1 MDRRSSAKN
10 QSSRWI
16 HSINES
22 RRPAYV
28 AIADTIADDIQ
39 SGHLTANQRLP
50 TLRQLA
56 QDLQLNFTT
65 VARGYAEAQRRGL
78 IDARP
83 GRGTVVRE
91 MVAGGPVRRPVAPG
105 NLIDMTM
112 NMPPEPRDPALLARF
127 AEGYASLGAQDP
139 YALLRYQEFGGT
151 HEDREAGARW
161 LNLPGVGGQR
171 VLVCPGVQSALL
183 ALFTVLARPGD
194 AIACEAVTYPG
205 IKGLAAQLGVRL
217 VGLPA
222 DEQGLIPDAFGA
234 LCAADLPK
242 ALYVNPTLL
251 NPTTATLPL
260 ARREAIAE
268 IARRYGVPVIEDDAY
283 ARLPTQPLPA
293 LATLAPELTFYVT
306 GFSKCLGAGLRV
318 AYLTT
323 PNVRYTARL
332 SAVLRTTSV
341 MASPVLSA
349 LATRWI
355 GDGTAELAA
364 LAVRAES
371 RARQR
376 LAASILRR
384 AEYVTDADAFHLWL
398 KPPPPWTRIEFAT
411 HLRAHGVGVVVSD
424 TFTVSGPAPEAV
436 RICLGGAASRAEC
449 GHSLEMIEDAIE
461 QLPAL
466 ASRVM

>member
-1 MDRRSSAKN
+1 MGSKI
-10 QSSRWI
+10 QSSRWV
-16 HSINES
+16 HAINAS
-22 RRPAYV
+22 DRPAYV
-28 AIADTIADDIQ
+28 AIADVIADDIQ
-39 SGHLTANQRLP
+39 AGHLTANQRLP

-56 QDLQLNFTT
+56 QDLKLNFTT

-83 GRGTVVRE
+83 GHGTVVRE
-91 MVAGGPVRRPVAPG
+91 MVGSGPVRRPVAAG

-112 NMPPEPRDPALLARF
+112 NMPPEPQDPALLARF
-127 AEGYASLGAQDP
+127 AEGYASLRGYDA

-194 AIACEAVTYPG
+194 TIACEAVTYPG
-205 IKGLAAQLGVRL
+205 IKGLAAQLGIRL

-222 DEQGLIPDAFGA
+222 DGEGLDPEAFGA

-283 ARLPTQPLPA
+283 ARLPAQPLPA
-293 LATLAPELTFYVT
+293 IATLAPELTFYLT

-318 AYLTT
+318 GYLTT

-341 MASPVLSA
+341 MASPVLTA

-355 GDGTAELAA
+355 DDGTAGMAA
-364 LAVRAES
+364 QAVREES
-371 RARQR
+371 RARQK
-376 LAASILRR
+376 LAARILRR
-384 AEYVTDADAFHLWL
+384 AEFAADPDAFHLWL
-398 KPPPPWTRIEFAT
+398 KTPEPWTRIEFAA

-424 TFTVSGPAPEAV
+424 TFTVGGPPPEAV
-436 RICLGGAASRAEC
+436 RVCLGGSASREEC
-449 GHSLEMIEDAIE
+449 GHTLEMIEDAIE